1 MEPFRR
7 APPVAQWGHDRFCFF
22 RSALGPP
29 GVVPMTARAI
39 AIRLAEPRDAQAIA
53 LMSRD
58 FIEAGL
64 GWKYD
69 AARVLR
75 AIRDPDTLAVVA
87 CEGARGA
94 GGGAASRGGAITGFA
109 IMEFGDERAHLVLL
123 AVRPTH
129 RRTGIGQRLL
139 EWMLQSARTAGMASI
154 HLELRSGNDAARRF
168 YRAMSFYETV
178 LVPGY
183 YRGGEGRKEGALRM
197 LRVLRAPGP
206 VPYTWRPPKTEDL

>member
-1 MEPFRR
+1 
-7 APPVAQWGHDRFCFF
+7 
-22 RSALGPP
+22 
-29 GVVPMTARAI
+29 MTPRAI
-39 AIRLAEPRDAQAIA
+39 TIRLAGPRDAQAIA

-69 AARVLR
+69 APRVLR
-75 AIRDPDTLAVVA
+75 AIRDRETLAVVA
-87 CEGARGA
+87 CESAKGA
-94 GGGAASRGGAITGFA
+94 GGAITAFA

-123 AVRPTH
+123 AVRPSH
-129 RRTGIGQRLL
+129 RRQGVGLRLL
-139 EWMLQSARTAGMASI
+139 EWLLESARTAGMASV
-154 HLELRSGNDAARRF
+154 HLELRSNNEEARRF
-168 YRAMSFYETV
+168 YRAAGFYETV

-206 VPYTWRPPKTEDL
+206 VPFTWRPPKTEDT